1 MPVNLKFL
9 NMVFILAGMHRSGTS
24 MFARFMHESGINMGS
39 EFYFDDSSN
48 KYGHYEDMDF
58 LILQRNELANQF
70 GGEDWLV
77 FHPFAHSDDFA
88 RKASL
93 LFAKKADLN
102 VENHWGWKDPR
113 TTLFLKYWQTL
124 NPEIRFIF
132 LVRKP
137 EAVVNSLC
145 RLLKTRW
152 SISQKAKYLKTYIH
166 YNHEI
171 LTFCRQHGQSNVVVV
186 DHEQLIGNPEAIIPK
201 INSAVGFNFDP
212 KLFQE
217 LFDKKVISDQQ
228 FIPYLFLGRLLRD
241 ARKSY
246 ESLMNYFV

>member
-1 MPVNLKFL
+1 MIFL
-9 NMVFILAGMHRSGTS
+9 LTGMHRSGTS
-24 MFARFMHESGINMGS
+24 MFARFMHESGITMGE
-39 EFYFDDSSN
+39 EFYLDETSN
-48 KYGHYEDMDF
+48 KYGHYEDLDF
-58 LILQRNELANQF
+58 LNLQRNELANQF

-77 FHPFAHSDDFA
+77 FKPFAHSDDFA

-93 LFAKKADLN
+93 LFAKKAEIN
-102 VENHWGWKDPR
+102 GENHWGWKDPR

-152 SISQKAKYLKTYIH
+152 SFTQKAKYLKAYIH

-171 LTFCRQHGQSNVVVV
+171 LTFCQQHVHAKFVVV
-186 DHEQLIGNPEAIIPK
+186 DHEQLIGNPEVVIPK
-201 INSAVGFNFDP
+201 INSAVGYSFDP
-212 KLFQE
+212 TLFQK
-217 LFDKKVISDQQ
+217 LFDKQVISDQQ

-241 ARKSY
+241 ARWSHHR
-246 ESLMNYFV
+246 LMNYFV